1 MNHYLEDQNV
11 LKGEHLNRAQYVQS
25 LLSAAYRT
33 HLLSDPELERIQ
45 LELVALLAE
54 QTQRF
59 THGESSSV
67 PVETAQSLLQSVYYS
82 VGEYLKT
89 LPDAASALRQ
99 LQKEPLRTL
108 FQRGKSC
115 LLKRVEE
122 TKDLYRQV
130 LETRLPTDSRA
141 YNDTIDGIRP
151 FFSTYDLEFAGHET
165 PGAMIDYP
173 LCIEVQGETGC
184 SFLRRY
190 LFHFLQ
196 ENRFLQRFAPDRID
210 ALLRIYDKAYPE
222 LLLNLFEHV
231 LIHALACV
239 LCRKDPAPLCLTTQN
254 RESLRTR
261 FAGKTLEDIRPVLSG
276 AVEQLQIPD
285 GPLARYVRESASRL
299 AAKLR
304 LALDHNALE
313 SFLLVPSEETEQVV
327 RFTDG
332 ERMPDEAFRAFI
344 DEICACHFLSD
355 KIERIRDRVHSVQD
369 LADTLASGALFG
381 PEYGALFAVLE
392 EFELALLW
400 KRFPQEENDLHRTRG
415 DEEWQQ
421 AFSDWFQQQPEARR
435 ARIPALAAHIS
446 LPEDE

>member
-1 MNHYLEDQNV
+1 MNDRLEAQNP
-11 LKGEHLNRAQYVQS
+11 LQGKQLDRAQYVQS
-25 LLSAAYRT
+25 LLRAGYEV

-59 THGESSSV
+59 THGDSSSV
-67 PVETAQSLLQSVYYS
+67 PVETAQSLLQSIYYG

-99 LQKEPLRTL
+99 LREESQRTL
-108 FQRGKSC
+108 FQWGKSC
-115 LLKRVEE
+115 LLKRMEE
-122 TKDLYRQV
+122 AKDLYRQV
-130 LETRLPTDSRA
+130 RESRLPTENRA
-141 YNDTIDGIRP
+141 YNDTIDGIQP
-151 FFSTYDLEFAGHET
+151 FFSTYNLEFAGHET

-173 LCIEVQGETGC
+173 LCIEVQGETGV

-190 LFHFLQ
+190 LFHLLQ
-196 ENRFLQRFAPDRID
+196 ENCFLQRFAPEQVD
-210 ALLRIYDKAYPE
+210 ALLRAYDKSYSE

-239 LCRKDPAPLCLTTQN
+239 LCRKDPASLCLTTED
-254 RESLRTR
+254 REFLRAQFT
-261 FAGKTLEDIRPVLSG
+261 GKTVEEIRLVLSD
-276 AVEQLQIPD
+276 AAERLRLPE
-285 GPLARYVRESASRL
+285 GPLDRYVRESASRL

-304 LALDHNALE
+304 LALSHNALE
-313 SFLLVPSEETEQVV
+313 SFFVVPAEETEEFV

-344 DEICACHFLSD
+344 DEVYDCRVLSG
-355 KIERIRDRVHSVQD
+355 KIAMIRERVHSVQD
-369 LADTLASGALFG
+369 LADTLASGCLFG

-400 KRFPQEENDLHRTRG
+400 KQLPEEENALHLSRG
-415 DEEWQQ
+415 DEAWQQ
-421 AFSDWFQQQPEARR
+421 ALTNWFRQQPEARR
-435 ARIPALAAHIS
+435 ARIPALAAQIS